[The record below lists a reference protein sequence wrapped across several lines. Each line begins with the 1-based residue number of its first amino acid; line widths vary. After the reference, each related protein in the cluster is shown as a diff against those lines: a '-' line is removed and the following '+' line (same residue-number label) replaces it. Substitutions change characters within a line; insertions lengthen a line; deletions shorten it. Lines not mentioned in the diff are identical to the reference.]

1 MAPRGYGFFSCIG
14 KGIPEGRLKSENYHS
29 DAPISIGASESHRQ
43 IVHSLNGWMPFTDK
57 CTPKDSY
64 SANLIIRTGITHWG
78 STARRRTR
86 CSAAIMFY
94 LPQVRLAYA
103 ESLSREASPSLAIAT
118 RAAPPRL
125 IPLAVSN
132 PQDSRNSALWL
143 AKCSLRFSREI
154 RVLRER
160 STEGKK

>member
-14 KGIPEGRLKSENYHS
+14 KGIPEGRLKSQNYHS

-118 RAAPPRL
+118 RAAPATAHPFGGEQSARFAELCTVARKVLPQIQPR
-125 IPLAVSN
+125 N
-132 PQDSRNSALWL
+132 PGFAGALN
-143 AKCSLRFSREI
+143 
-154 RVLRER
+154 
-160 STEGKK
+160 GG